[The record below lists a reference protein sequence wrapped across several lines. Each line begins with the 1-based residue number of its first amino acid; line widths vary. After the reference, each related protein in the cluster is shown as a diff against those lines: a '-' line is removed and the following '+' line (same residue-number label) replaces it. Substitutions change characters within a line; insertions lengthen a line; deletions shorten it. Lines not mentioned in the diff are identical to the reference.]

1 MVVFIS
7 FVVVLVNIFVVV
19 RRRFCEFELF
29 LVLVFVLILVIND
42 DDVCI
47 EYKMLISNVFLMYN
61 FYLVWMCI

>member
-1 MVVFIS
+1 M
-7 FVVVLVNIFVVV
+7 VLVNIFVVV

-47 EYKMLISNVFLMYN
+47 EYKMSISNVFLMYN
-61 FYLVWMCI
+61 FYLVWMYI